1 MFKRFVLASDY
12 NRIRQKFDMASL
24 PQDEEYIP
32 SFNIAPND
40 SAYVVKSEQTINT
53 KALDMPLALQSFFQ
67 DKIPTRAIRSFKFGL
82 QGVER
87 NTKYFIRS
95 EGDRNLKND
104 PNYTGSK
111 AIFLNHKYKRII
123 REQRCLVIA
132 DAFIIGIDTKPYL
145 VYLKDKKRPFGFA
158 GLWNATTDEKGQ
170 EIHSFGILTTV
181 ANPLLRK
188 LGHDRMPVIIREQNE
203 RRWFSKSTELSQ
215 VLAMLNPYPHHLMN
229 AYPISDKIKDVQNN
243 DLSIIQPIGSRIYSE
258 RIEPLSR
265 KRVKVERPVFDT
277 PNMGE
282 VAKMN
287 RSML

>member
-1 MFKRFVLASDY
+1 MFERFVLASDY
-12 NRIRQKFDMASL
+12 NRIRKKFDMASL

-32 SFNIAPND
+32 SFNIAMDD

-53 KALDMPLALQSFFQ
+53 NALEMPLALQSFFQ

-82 QGVER
+82 LEVEHQ
-87 NTKYFIRS
+87 TKYFIRS
-95 EGDRNLKND
+95 EGDRNLIND

-123 REQRCLVIA
+123 REQRCLVLA
-132 DAFIIGIDTKPYL
+132 DAFIVGKEKPYL
-145 VYLKDKKRPFGFA
+145 VYLKRDKKAFGMA
-158 GLWNATTDEKGQ
+158 GLWNTTIDEKGL

-188 LGHDRMPVIIREQNE
+188 LGYDRMPVIINEQNE

-229 AYPISDKIKDVQNN
+229 AYPISEKIKDVEQN
-243 DLSIIQPIGSRIYSE
+243 DLSIIQPVGSRVYSE
-258 RIEPLSR
+258 ELTPLSR
-265 KRVKVERPVFDT
+265 KRVKVARPVFDSPT
-277 PNMGE
+277 MGE
-282 VAKMN
+282 VAAMGRK
-287 RSML
+287 